1 MAIELQHKNIFKLFI
16 WGGHNTHMA
25 QCMNEGQTTIF
36 GSQFSPSIIGSC
48 GLISDPQAWR

>member
-16 WGGHNTHMA
+16 GGEAHTHMA

-36 GSQFSPSIIGSC
+36 GSQFSPSIIGSWE
-48 GLISDPQAWR
+48 LISDPQAWR